1 MMQTCD
7 RCGAQLLQALGQE
20 TIRTLE
26 GEALV
31 FRRNTDYVVCAECF
45 AVYSIEE
52 LRSIERLED
61 PQAVEAAALFSD
73 IKEEEEER
81 VPLEDL
87 FE

>member
-1 MMQTCD
+1 MEKCD
-7 RCGAQLLQALGQE
+7 RCGAQLLQALGNE

-26 GEALV
+26 GEAIV
-31 FRRNTDYVVCAECF
+31 FRRNTDYVVCAECY
-45 AVYSIEE
+45 AVYSIQQ
-52 LRSIERLED
+52 LRSIERLDD

-73 IKEEEEER
+73 IKEEEEDK